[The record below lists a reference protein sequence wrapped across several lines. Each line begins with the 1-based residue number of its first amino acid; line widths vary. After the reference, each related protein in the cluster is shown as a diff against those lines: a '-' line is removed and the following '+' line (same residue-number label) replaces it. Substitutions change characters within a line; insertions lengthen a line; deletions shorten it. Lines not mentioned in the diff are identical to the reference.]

1 MVVGLPIEKL
11 NDALSLNENDSIVF
25 LHIVRKDGSFVIQ
38 NAETKEDNY
47 FNWLMEKG
55 EFSNQNG
62 AQAIENLKDAI
73 INRKTYSMEVTIS
86 EENRH

>member
-1 MVVGLPIEKL
+1 MVGLPIEKL

-25 LHIVRKDGSFVIQ
+25 LHIVRKDESFVIQ

>member
-1 MVVGLPIEKL
+1 MVGLPIEKL

>member
-1 MVVGLPIEKL
+1 MVGLPIEKL

-38 NAETKEDNY
+38 NAETKEYNY
-47 FNWLMEKG
+47 FNCLMEKG

>member
-1 MVVGLPIEKL
+1 
-11 NDALSLNENDSIVF
+11 
-25 LHIVRKDGSFVIQ
+25 
-38 NAETKEDNY
+38 
-47 FNWLMEKG
+47 MEKG